1 MEVDT
6 AGTTTANG
14 EQSVMA
20 PAGSGGAAGAQVSV
34 FRHRLRH
41 NLPYFDVCP
50 LPLQKKNV

>member
-34 FRHRLRH
+34 FRYRLRS

-50 LPLQKKNV
+50 LLLQKKYV